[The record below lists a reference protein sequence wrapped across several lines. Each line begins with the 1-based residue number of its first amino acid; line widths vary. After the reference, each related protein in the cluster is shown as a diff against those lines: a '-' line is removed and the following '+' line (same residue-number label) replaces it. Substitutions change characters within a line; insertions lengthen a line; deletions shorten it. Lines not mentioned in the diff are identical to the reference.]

1 MEGRES
7 AALRGLGRAPA
18 PARISPA
25 GRHAAR
31 HGAAS
36 LLVMARARLLGD
48 GGGRNGKMERM
59 VTLRCT
65 RKLQKKLRASEVP
78 EIGPLTTV
86 LGDWYGDIL
95 FTRHARLLVFVS
107 EQSRLAVLL
116 HARDFPTLE
125 ERFRAGVVALLRHLG
140 VSEEA
145 IRREEAAMAEI
156 VYAPTRNRSL
166 LGTLNDYF
174 RALPLMIED
183 RPTVTLTQYA
193 LRLSKTLCGPMNYE
207 RPRDVAMRLMS
218 DWRMESF
225 APRVQ

>member
-1 MEGRES
+1 ME
-7 AALRGLGRAPA
+7 P
-18 PARISPA
+18 
-25 GRHAAR
+25 
-31 HGAAS
+31 
-36 LLVMARARLLGD
+36 
-48 GGGRNGKMERM
+48 M

-65 RKLQKKLRASEVP
+65 RKLQKKLRACEVP
-78 EIGPLTTV
+78 EIGQSTTV

-125 ERFRAGVVALLRHLG
+125 ERFRAAVVGLLRQLG

-145 IRREEAAMAEI
+145 ISREALAMSEI
-156 VYAPTRNRSL
+156 VYAPTRSRSL

-174 RALPLMIED
+174 RALPGMLED
-183 RPTVTLTQYA
+183 RPTMTLTQYA
-193 LRLSKTLCGPMNYE
+193 LRLSKTLCGPMKYE
-207 RPRDVAMRLMS
+207 NPSDVTLRLMS